1 MDDAST
7 TLNTIA
13 SQAISLSPLWGWR
26 AEICWNSV
34 NCRIFAEVLTFTTTS
49 GQHEHW
55 QFQVTH
61 LVCQKLG
68 TTVECQASPSIQIYR
83 IVQVRYLGSIWSSPD
98 LKTFKPHCT
107 LTCSNLVF
115 QIPAESKAF
124 VVQVNQKRNKT
135 HWVNQSNII
144 GYPTHGW
151 WICKVNYL
159 IQMFLDLNIP
169 LPTKKN
175 SSHLKIPFSNVHQFI
190 PFLFWLR
197 QVTSPN
203 PSLSQPSS
211 PDRVQLKLQLHF

>member
-83 IVQVRYLGSIWSSPD
+83 IVQVRYLGSINMVLSWSQNLQTPPHSD
-98 LKTFKPHCT
+98 LFQFGVPN
-107 LTCSNLVF
+107 TCR
-115 QIPAESKAF
+115 SK
-124 VVQVNQKRNKT
+124 
-135 HWVNQSNII
+135 SLYCP
-144 GYPTHGW
+144 GEP
-151 WICKVNYL
+151 
-159 IQMFLDLNIP
+159 
-169 LPTKKN
+169 KKKQN
-175 SSHLKIPFSNVHQFI
+175 
-190 PFLFWLR
+190 
-197 QVTSPN
+197 
-203 PSLSQPSS
+203 SLSEPKQYNWISHS
-211 PDRVQLKLQLHF
+211 WMMNM